1 MGSFN
6 YINSKNEIVPVVCSH
21 GNPERV
27 IAKIKEK
34 SNIILPVIT
43 ISQTTTD
50 NDDNRQRYAPMLSVN
65 SVWNDKKQRAER
77 TVGFIDRPIT
87 ILYKINI
94 WTKYNSDMGQIAE
107 QIRLLFNPAREI
119 PTKFNTLAKA
129 TIEGENDIN
138 ETDAQDT
145 SDRVLRKEILIEVQ
159 TYVPSPKFLITSSG
173 KIESFNV
180 EAELYKNS

>member
-1 MGSFN
+1 
-6 YINSKNEIVPVVCSH
+6 
-21 GNPERV
+21 
-27 IAKIKEK
+27 
-34 SNIILPVIT
+34 
-43 ISQTTTD
+43 
-50 NDDNRQRYAPMLSVN
+50 
-65 SVWNDKKQRAER
+65 
-77 TVGFIDRPIT
+77 
-87 ILYKINI
+87 
-94 WTKYNSDMGQIAE
+94 MGQIAE

-119 PTKFNTLAKA
+119 PTKFNTQAKA